1 MCGGSLM
8 LQVSQ
13 VNAQADVIRP
23 AHAQDLFFA
32 HQSRI
37 EQAIRLVCRRHRLPP
52 EDAEDFASDARI
64 HFMEND
70 FAALRGFRGASSLS
84 TYILTVVT
92 HFGQDWRN
100 ARWGKWRPSA
110 EARRQ
115 GGLATHLERL
125 MRRDGL
131 TFDEACETLTVI
143 GLTTSRRDLESIAAS
158 LPVRAR
164 RRFVPDAHL
173 EDRPAAGPAP
183 DAVADNRAATASAR
197 QVVRLLAHVIAS
209 MPPEDVLI
217 LQLRF
222 GDGLRVVEI
231 AQALRLHQKPL
242 YRRIGRLLSQ
252 LRAELERRGFAAA
265 LVRDLLVRQG
275 FSDAADARPARPDPC
290 LFPAGLTPS

>member
-1 MCGGSLM
+1 M
-8 LQVSQ
+8 LQLSQ
-13 VNAQADVIRP
+13 VNAQADFIHP
-23 AHAQDLFFA
+23 THTEDLFFN

-37 EQAIRLVCRRHRLPP
+37 EQAIRLVCRRHRLPA

-70 FAALRGFRGASSLS
+70 FAALRGFRGHSSIS

-115 GGLATHLERL
+115 GALATSLERL

-131 TFDEACETLTVI
+131 TFEEACETLT
-143 GLTTSRRDLESIAAS
+143 GTGSTTSRRDLESIAS
-158 LPVRAR
+158 TLPMRVR

-173 EDRPAAGPAP
+173 EDRPAGGPMP

-209 MPPEDVLI
+209 MPPEDILI

-222 GDGLRVVEI
+222 GEGLRVVEI
-231 AQALRLHQKPL
+231 ALALRLEQKPL
-242 YRRIGRLLSQ
+242 YRRIGRLLGH
-252 LRAELERRGFAAA
+252 LRAELERRGLAADV
-265 LVRDLLVRQG
+265 VRDLLVREG
-275 FSDAADARPARPDPC
+275 FSDTDEAKPGRRDPS
-290 LFPAGLTPS
+290 LFPAGLAPS

>member
-1 MCGGSLM
+1 M
-8 LQVSQ
+8 LHV
-13 VNAQADVIRP
+13 VIHP
-23 AHAQDLFFA
+23 TYAENLFFVN
-32 HQSRI
+32 QSTI

-70 FAALRGFRGASSLS
+70 FAALRGFRGHSSLS

-115 GGLATHLERL
+115 GVLATHLERL

-131 TFDEACETLTVI
+131 TFDEACETILVT
-143 GLTTSRRDLESIAAS
+143 GLTTSRQDLESIAET
-158 LPVRAR
+158 LPIRVR

-173 EDRPAAGPAP
+173 EDRPAAGPTP

-197 QVVRLLAHVIAS
+197 QVVKLLAHVIAS
-209 MPPEDVLI
+209 MAPEDILI

-222 GDGLRVVEI
+222 GNGLRVVEI
-231 AQALRLHQKPL
+231 AQALRLDQKPL

-252 LRAELERRGFAAA
+252 LRAELERRGLAADV
-265 LVRDLLVRQG
+265 VRDLLVRQG
-275 FSDAADARPARPDPC
+275 FSDADDARPGRLDPGV
-290 LFPAGLTPS
+290 FPAGLTPS

>member
-1 MCGGSLM
+1 M
-8 LQVSQ
+8 LHVSQ
-13 VNAQADVIRP
+13 VNGQADADVVHP
-23 AHAQDLFFA
+23 TYAENLFFVN
-32 HQSRI
+32 QSTI

-70 FAALRGFRGASSLS
+70 FAALRGFRGHSSLS

-115 GGLATHLERL
+115 GVLATHLERL

-131 TFDEACETLTVI
+131 TFDEACETILVT
-143 GLTTSRRDLESIAAS
+143 GLPTSRRDLESIAAT
-158 LPVRAR
+158 LPMRVR

-173 EDRPAAGPAP
+173 EDRPAAGPTP

-209 MPPEDVLI
+209 MPPEEILI

-222 GDGLRVVEI
+222 GNGLRVVEI
-231 AQALRLHQKPL
+231 AQALRLDQKPL

-252 LRAELERRGFAAA
+252 LRAELERRGLAAD

-275 FSDAADARPARPDPC
+275 FSDADDARPGRLDPC
-290 LFPAGLTPS
+290 VFPAGLTPS